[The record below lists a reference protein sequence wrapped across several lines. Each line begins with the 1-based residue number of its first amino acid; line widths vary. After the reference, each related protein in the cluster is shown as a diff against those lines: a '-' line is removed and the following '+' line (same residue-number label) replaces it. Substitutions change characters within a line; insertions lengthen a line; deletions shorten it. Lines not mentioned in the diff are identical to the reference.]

1 MPDVKIYLF
10 GSRARGTNGPR
21 ADIDIAID
29 GGKKLPIADVD
40 EIKSMFKESNIMYK
54 IDVVDFY
61 SINELMRNEILKDRI
76 IWKK

>member
-10 GSRARGTNGPR
+10 GLRARGTNGPR

-29 GGKKLPIADVD
+29 GGKELPVADVD
-40 EIKSMFKESNIMYK
+40 EIKSMFRESNIMYH

-61 SINELMRNEILKDRI
+61 SITEKMQHEIVKDRVV
-76 IWKK
+76 WK